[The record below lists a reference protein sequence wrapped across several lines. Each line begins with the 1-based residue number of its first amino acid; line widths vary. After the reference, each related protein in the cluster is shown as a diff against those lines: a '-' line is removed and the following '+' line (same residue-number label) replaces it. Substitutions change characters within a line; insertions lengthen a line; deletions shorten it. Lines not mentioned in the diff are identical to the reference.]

1 GRVAPGHAQRRHI
14 GGARRAARAE
24 REHRPA
30 LAPRRLDRL
39 LEQRPGH
46 GRDVVAEHPQ
56 AARQELERGVGDES
70 GVRHGRTLLRPFRRP
85 PAGCQPDAGGRNGPI
100 WLTPPRPG
108 PTLARMKRTE
118 AGGLPEARQEPQA
131 SGDPIDRRR
140 FLVMLGGAAVLAAA
154 GSRTAAAKKGAGRP
168 HAPPSTIP
176 AEPPASQVEA
186 ARALIGAAILA
197 PSDWNTQPWSF
208 EVDGAAMRLVADTR
222 RALPVT
228 DPERR
233 GMMIALGAA
242 LENLLVAARAY
253 GLRPA
258 VTYFPHSGANGVVA
272 EVTWSE
278 GETQRD
284 LGMSAAIP

>member
-1 GRVAPGHAQRRHI
+1 MSPSESGSPHAAPD
-14 GGARRAARAE
+14 
-24 REHRPA
+24 
-30 LAPRRLDRL
+30 APR
-39 LEQRPGH
+39 PM
-46 GRDVVAEHPQ
+46 
-56 AARQELERGVGDES
+56 
-70 GVRHGRTLLRPFRRP
+70 T
-85 PAGCQPDAGGRNGPI
+85 
-100 WLTPPRPG
+100 
-108 PTLARMKRTE
+108 
-118 AGGLPEARQEPQA
+118 
-131 SGDPIDRRR
+131 DPMDRRR
-140 FLVMLGGAAVLAAA
+140 FLVVLGGAALFAASA
-154 GSRTAAAKKGAGRP
+154 PRAAWTKRDGGRERAQ
-168 HAPPSTIP
+168 APPLP
-176 AEPPASQVEA
+176 AELPSSAVEV

-284 LGMSAAIP
+284 LGMSAAIPERRT